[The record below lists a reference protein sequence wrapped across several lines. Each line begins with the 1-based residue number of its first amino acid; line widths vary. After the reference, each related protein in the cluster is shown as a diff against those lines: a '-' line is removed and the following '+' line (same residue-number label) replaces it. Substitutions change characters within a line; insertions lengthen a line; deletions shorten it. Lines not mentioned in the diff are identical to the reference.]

1 MTQWRNDSGSR
12 YAQDK
17 REAWLRG
24 TLVQRPGHPPQ
35 TLYDALLATPTV
47 KTATAAS
54 FAAHCRYGSGLLPHL
69 IKHQVV
75 ERRVRRLRFRS
86 YCQRMAA
93 LDSLCRRLCN
103 GQGMHA
109 VVVLGAC
116 ECSSGFGYFP
126 APLKELRRRL
136 ELHTRVVVID
146 EHYSSQ
152 RCSDCA
158 FAEEPSHHRLD
169 AGRCGD
175 THESGASGEIHGV
188 RWCPECRKLWNRDV
202 NAARN
207 MRQVFL
213 RMLAHTDPSRPARP
227 EGFRHPGALGSQPL
241 AAAAAA

>member
-24 TLVQRPGHPPQ
+24 TLAQRPGHPPQ

-69 IKHQVV
+69 IQHQVV

-86 YCQRMAA
+86 YCQRMTA

-146 EHYSSQ
+146 EHYTSQ

-213 RMLAHTDPSRPARP
+213 HMLAHGLSRP

>member
-1 MTQWRNDSGSR
+1 MARACMRWLCSARASAPPGS
-12 YAQDK
+12 
-17 REAWLRG
+17 
-24 TLVQRPGHPPQ
+24 
-35 TLYDALLATPTV
+35 ATFPRRSRSYV
-47 KTATAAS
+47 AAS
-54 FAAHCRYGSGLLPHL
+54 NFA
-69 IKHQVV
+69 
-75 ERRVRRLRFRS
+75 
-86 YCQRMAA
+86 
-93 LDSLCRRLCN
+93 
-103 GQGMHA
+103 
-109 VVVLGAC
+109 
-116 ECSSGFGYFP
+116 
-126 APLKELRRRL
+126 
-136 ELHTRVVVID
+136 RVVVID
-146 EHYSSQ
+146 EHYTSQ

-213 RMLAHTDPSRPARP
+213 HMLAHGLSRP